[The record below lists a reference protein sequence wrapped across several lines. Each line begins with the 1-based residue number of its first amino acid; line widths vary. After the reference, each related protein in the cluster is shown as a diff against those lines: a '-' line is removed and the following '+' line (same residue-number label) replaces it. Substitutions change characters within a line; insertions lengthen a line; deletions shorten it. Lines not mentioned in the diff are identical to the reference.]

1 MGESINKGRTIASDD
16 GQNKCPKCGATD
28 ISVNPKTGKL
38 RCNFCR
44 FEFEP
49 DLVEDKG
56 PEDLEGTNIGAGA
69 SKIEEDAQDMVT
81 LKCQSCGAEV
91 VIDTTSSTQAR
102 CHWCRN
108 TLSINNQ
115 IANGAVPDVILPFKV
130 TKEEARDR
138 IASFVG
144 RRKFF
149 AHPRFRREFTTEN
162 ISGVYLP
169 YMIVD
174 MKGHMELSG
183 VGEVTVGEYNVGS
196 DDKKRIVYDVDV
208 YNVSRSFDI
217 DIDDLTIESS
227 SDKLDVS
234 NRTKTNNIINS
245 IMPFDTDNVV
255 KYNSNYLKGFTSEKR
270 DTNVEDLKDL
280 SNIQASDIARY
291 STNST
296 LNKYDRGVR
305 WDKESFNISGQS
317 WTAAYLPVWLY
328 SYMETKGSQ
337 KVLHYVAVNARTKET
352 MGSVPINMGRLVFM
366 SAIVE
371 IFGILIGFILSMS
384 QTRDSDYTW
393 IFYLLGFIY
402 FMVMYMRYRNSNA
415 RHTYERETKFE
426 IKNMQTSDQKIRT
439 MHGVESSSMS
449 EANNKLLKGKRSAF
463 NLDDFRDIIGK

>member
-1 MGESINKGRTIASDD
+1 MGESINKANTIVGND

-49 DLVEDKG
+49 DLVENRKAQ
-56 PEDLEGTNIGAGA
+56 DLEGIEIGAGA
-69 SKIEEDAQDMVT
+69 SKIEEDSQDIVT

-91 VIDTTSSTQAR
+91 VIDTASSTQAR

-138 IASFVG
+138 IAGFVG

-149 AHPRFRREFTTEN
+149 AHPRFRKEFTTEN

-174 MKGHMELSG
+174 MKAHVDLRG
-183 VGEVTVGEYNVGS
+183 VGEETICEYTIGS
-196 DDKKRIVYDVDV
+196 DDNKKVVYDVDV

-217 DIDDLTIESS
+217 EIDDLTIESS
-227 SDKLDVS
+227 SDKLDQS
-234 NRTKTNNIINS
+234 NRRKTNNIINS

-255 KYNSNYLKGFTSEKR
+255 KYNSNYLRGYTSEKR
-270 DTNVEDLKDL
+270 DTNVEDLNDI
-280 SNIQASDIARY
+280 SRIQGSDIARY
-291 STNST
+291 SANSS
-296 LNKYDRGVR
+296 LKKYDRGVR
-305 WDKESFNISGQS
+305 WDQEKFDISGQS
-317 WTAAYLPVWLY
+317 WIAAYLPVWLY
-328 SYMETKGSQ
+328 SYMEKKGSENI
-337 KVLHYVAVNARTKET
+337 LHYVAVNARTKET
-352 MGSVPINMGRLVFM
+352 MGSVPINMGRLIFI

-371 IFGILIGFILSMS
+371 LFGILIAFLLSMNPN
-384 QTRDSDYTW
+384 RDSDYVW
-393 IFYLLGFIY
+393 VFYLLGFIFFIIKY
-402 FMVMYMRYRNSNA
+402 LRYRNSNA
-415 RHTYERETKFE
+415 RHTYERETQYN
-426 IKNMQTSDQKIRT
+426 IKNMETSDQKVRT
-439 MHGVESSSMS
+439 MHRVDSSSMA
-449 EANNKLLKGKRSAF
+449 EANNNLIRGKRSSF
-463 NLDDFRDIIGK
+463 SLDDFKNMVGK